1 MMDLA
6 KFRVET
12 VATCGVEVD
21 EVYYVPE
28 FVSVEEEAY
37 LMRKVRWCFISLAV
51 ASTWCWMTLI
61 Y

>member
-6 KFRVET
+6 KFRVDT
-12 VATCGVEVD
+12 VAACGAEVD

-37 LMRKVRWCFISLAV
+37 LMRKVSWYVL
-51 ASTWCWMTLI
+51 LI
-61 Y
+61 